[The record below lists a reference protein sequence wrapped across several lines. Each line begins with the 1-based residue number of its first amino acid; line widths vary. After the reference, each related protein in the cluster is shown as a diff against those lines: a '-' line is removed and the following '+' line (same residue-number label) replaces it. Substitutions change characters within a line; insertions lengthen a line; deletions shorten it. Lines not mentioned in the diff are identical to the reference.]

1 MRLSAKSRRPSTN
14 WLWSITQTRT
24 KAQTQRQSSGRLLR
38 VCLISCSVHV
48 THCSVNVKFLL
59 GVLLRRYSWRLI
71 VIYIIRWTGHGMNR
85 DLSFSAFNGVFFR
98 PSAYETLSDTKRRQE
113 YDQMRSNPFSREG
126 TQGTRG
132 GQFQQPFSF
141 NFEDMFNDFDIFGQP
156 TRSQRKRHFESHFQG
171 HEEAHRSSFQNS
183 FGGNM
188 FNMFSDFFSFDG
200 HSNGGGF
207 HSSDS
212 QQRCHTVTQRRGNM
226 VTTYTKCSW
235 FLLRSSL
242 WFWC

>member
-1 MRLSAKSRRPSTN
+1 MPRQGKERRRQWCFHSAVLSVSLQHTEGVSTAMATTQSMFAVAVCVLMITEIILGQKSYYE
-14 WLWSITQTRT
+14 I
-24 KAQTQRQSSGRLLR
+24 
-38 VCLISCSVHV
+38 
-48 THCSVNVKFLL
+48 L
-59 GVLLRRYSWRLI
+59 GVPKDASERQI
-71 VIYIIRWTGHGMNR
+71 KK
-85 DLSFSAFNGVFFR
+85 AFHKLAMKYHPDKNKSPDAEAKFR
-98 PSAYETLSDTKRRQE
+98 EIAEAYETLSDTKRRQE

-141 NFEDMFNDFDIFGQP
+141 NFEDMFSDFDIFGQP

-171 HEEAHRSSFQNS
+171 HEEAHRSSFQS
-183 FGGNM
+183 PFGGNM

-200 HSNGGGF
+200 RSNGGGF

-226 VTTYTKCSW
+226 VTTYTKCS
-235 FLLRSSL
+235 
-242 WFWC
+242 